1 MATYI
6 FRGKSYATSSN
17 DVVIDV
23 TFNGQTVYNDTVV
36 STTTSTTERSD
47 ELVDLFTFTL
57 DDSIAG
63 GSYPLTVTPIGTNGK
78 VWFGEI
84 LRDSEEAVLD
94 ADGNPTTDANG
105 NVVTT
110 PLQKFVATIIDT
122 TDGKDNV
129 LIDGS
134 ATDARIVTAE
144 TSGSWQYQ
152 IPVGSTLTCDILMDA
167 WEPL

>member
-84 LRDSEEAVLD
+84 LRDTFEYVLD
-94 ADGNPTTDANG
+94 DDGNKVTAPIKEFITTIN
-105 NVVTT
+105 
-110 PLQKFVATIIDT
+110 DT